1 MSLCG
6 ETNLVPILPGR
17 LYIQQP
23 PPAMI
28 VARQPRRLP
37 DDLFGDLMVAAD
49 ASQEPLVA
57 HVSPPRERQ
66 VDLPF
71 HLASHLFERQFP
83 QLQDLLRLEKIL
95 QRDADLI
102 RRIDLTL

>member
-28 VARQPRRLP
+28 IARQPRRLP
-37 DDLFGDLMVAAD
+37 DDLFGGLMVAAD
-49 ASQEPLVA
+49 AGQEPLIA
-57 HVSPPRERQ
+57 HVSPPRQ
-66 VDLPF
+66 LQLDLPF
-71 HLASHLFERQFP
+71 YLARHLLKRQLP